1 MSTNPSNTN
10 GSGTPNS
17 STGATPAPSQ
27 QQQTPSQLT
36 PQQKQVM
43 ELSAKFK
50 ALVNEAKSIGEN
62 TQKGKELLMQATK
75 IKAIYDNYIRQ
86 RQQAA
91 QAYQARMSGNSGSNT
106 AGTTPSSGGNPPNS
120 SNNSNSAKSTPNFS
134 STNSSQGSQLANVL
148 KQVLTPEQSQ
158 QYDKL
163 MANYKMRANNIK
175 DKRQF
180 LKQNIDRLT
189 AEINKQTDVNAKN
202 QLGEKRN
209 ELITNL
215 KTLSEELN
223 NLYQQLQNGKRTFY
237 IECARVNPELQRIL
251 QKTSQRL
258 QQQKQSKTGTPD
270 TTAPPS
276 GNSSTVSDAN
286 PNSTAQPSTS
296 ANVPT
301 PVQPQPQSQQPQQTA
316 QPQQATNN
324 SPANKNSTQSTNNKS
339 QETQPAQTRPQ
350 DSQAQAVGTNA
361 AVATNPSS
369 NKSTIFKPSDPS
381 IPISENISVDAP
393 DAVSIRSNRP
403 TITGGSGMNA
413 AVLNTP
419 AIAKLPPYEIDT
431 ERVMS
436 KRKLREL
443 VKVVGIDEGDGETV
457 IDGDVEELL
466 LDLADD
472 FITNVTSFACRL
484 AKHRKSDNL
493 EAKDIQLHLEKNWN
507 IRIPGYSADKIRSTR
522 KWNPSASYN
531 QKLQSINGDK
541 NGTTKQTGGSNKK

>member
-1 MSTNPSNTN
+1 MSTDPSNN
-10 GSGTPNS
+10 GSTPNTGS
-17 STGATPAPSQ
+17 SGGNSNAQP
-27 QQQTPSQLT
+27 T
-36 PQQKQVM
+36 PQQKQIM

-62 TQKGKELLMQATK
+62 TPKGKELLMQATK
-75 IKAIYDNYIRQ
+75 IKTVYDNYIRQ
-86 RQQAA
+86 RQQAV
-91 QAYQARMSGNSGSNT
+91 QAYQARMNGGASSGSTPSNSGNTTGNPRKD
-106 AGTTPSSGGNPPNS
+106 TPSGVS
-120 SNNSNSAKSTPNFS
+120 SNNNNGG
-134 STNSSQGSQLANVL
+134 QGNQLANVL

-163 MANYKMRANNIK
+163 MTNYKMRANNIR

-189 AEINKQTDVNAKN
+189 EEINKQTDTNAKN

-209 ELITNL
+209 VLITNL
-215 KTLSEELN
+215 KSLTDELN
-223 NLYQQLQNGKRTFY
+223 VLYQQLQNGKRNFY

-251 QKTSQRL
+251 QKTSQKL
-258 QQQKQSKTGTPD
+258 QQQKQSKTATPES
-270 TTAPPS
+270 TTSAPTPAPANAAPPT
-276 GNSSTVSDAN
+276 NSKQGS
-286 PNSTAQPSTS
+286 QPTGADSSSQT
-296 ANVPT
+296 T
-301 PVQPQPQSQQPQQTA
+301 TQVQQDTQNN
-316 QPQQATNN
+316 ATNV
-324 SPANKNSTQSTNNKS
+324 ANTNNNAAASNATSNKS
-339 QETQPAQTRPQ
+339 ASQPTGPSQ
-350 DSQAQAVGTNA
+350 DSQNQQSRIQPESQSQIGSA
-361 AVATNPSS
+361 AVATNPNA

-381 IPISENISVDAP
+381 IPISENISVNAP
-393 DAVSIRSNRP
+393 DAVAIRSNRP
-403 TITGGSGMNA
+403 TITGGSAMNA
-413 AVLNTP
+413 AALNTP

-507 IRIPGYSADKIRSTR
+507 IRIPGYSADRIRSTR
-522 KWNPSASYN
+522 KWNPSASYA
-531 QKLQSINGDK
+531 QKLQTINGDK
-541 NGTTKQTGGSNKK
+541 HGTGKQGTSSNKKGFY

>member
-1 MSTNPSNTN
+1 MSTNPTNTN

-17 STGATPAPSQ
+17 STGATPAP
-27 QQQTPSQLT
+27 QQTQTQTHTPAQLT

-50 ALVNEAKSIGEN
+50 ALVNEAKTIGEN

-91 QAYQARMSGNSGSNT
+91 QAYQARMSGNTTTNT
-106 AGTTPSSGGNPPNS
+106 SASTPSSSG
-120 SNNSNSAKSTPNFS
+120 NNSNSTKSTPNFS

-189 AEINKQTDVNAKN
+189 TEINKQTDVNAKN
-202 QLGEKRN
+202 QLGGKRN

-258 QQQKQSKTGTPD
+258 QQQKQTGQSKTGTPNS
-270 TTAPPS
+270 TAPPS
-276 GNSSTVSDAN
+276 GNSSTVSDTN
-286 PNSTAQPSTS
+286 LNSATQQIVGNNAPAQ
-296 ANVPT
+296 VPT
-301 PVQPQPQSQQPQQTA
+301 SQQPSQTP
-316 QPQQATNN
+316 QPQQATSNA
-324 SPANKNSTQSTNNKS
+324 PANKKSTQTANNKS
-339 QETQPAQTRPQ
+339 QDTQPTQIRPQ
-350 DSQAQAVGTNA
+350 DSQSQSVATNA

-493 EAKDIQLHLEKNWN
+493 DAKDIQLHLEKNWN

-541 NGTTKQTGGSNKK
+541 NGTSKQTGSSNKK

>member
-1 MSTNPSNTN
+1 MSTNPNNNDSTSNTN
-10 GSGTPNS
+10 SSGGN
-17 STGATPAPSQ
+17 ATPQPA
-27 QQQTPSQLT
+27 QLT

-62 TQKGKELLMQATK
+62 TPKGKELLMQATK
-75 IKAIYDNYIRQ
+75 IKAVYDNYIRQ
-86 RQQAA
+86 RQQAV
-91 QAYQARMSGNSGSNT
+91 QAYQARMNGGSSTGNASSSSGNATGNPRKD
-106 AGTTPSSGGNPPNS
+106 TPSGVS
-120 SNNSNSAKSTPNFS
+120 SNNSNGNNNGGQAN
-134 STNSSQGSQLANVL
+134 QLANVL

-163 MANYKMRANNIK
+163 MTNYKMRANNIK

-189 AEINKQTDVNAKN
+189 AEINKQSDVNAKN

-209 ELITNL
+209 VLITNL
-215 KTLSEELN
+215 KSLNEELN
-223 NLYQQLQNGKRTFY
+223 NLYQQLQNGKRNFY

-258 QQQKQSKTGTPD
+258 QQQKQSKTGTPE
-270 TTAPPS
+270 S
-276 GNSSTVSDAN
+276 
-286 PNSTAQPSTS
+286 STS
-296 ANVPT
+296 APT
-301 PVQPQPQSQQPQQTA
+301 PA
-316 QPQQATNN
+316 
-324 SPANKNSTQSTNNKS
+324 PANSVPSTNNK
-339 QETQPAQTRPQ
+339 QGAQTTGVVASSQAATQQQLDNQNNAANSANTNNNSTSSSAAPNKSASQPTGSAQ
-350 DSQAQAVGTNA
+350 DSQNQQSRSQQEKQSQIGNA
-361 AVATNPSS
+361 AVATNP
-369 NKSTIFKPSDPS
+369 NAGKSTIFKPSDPS

-393 DAVSIRSNRP
+393 DAVAVRSNRP

-413 AVLNTP
+413 AALNTP

-507 IRIPGYSADKIRSTR
+507 IRIPGYSADRIRSTR
-522 KWNPSASYN
+522 KWNPSTGYA
-531 QKLQSINGDK
+531 QKLQTINGDK
-541 NGTTKQTGGSNKK
+541 NGTGKQGAGSNKKGGF